1 MRPWSSSM
9 HGQINQGGLF
19 SWASLSA
26 KVLQTLAIR
35 ELVFRNRAGI
45 PPTRREDEARGFACF
60 ASWLRQFVSAATNA
74 AVAAARVWNH
84 RAPYT
89 FGPPRPVPPP
99 PFHPSAV
106 PLHARLLDDSRGRAF
121 SSLFGPPSVLFIFI
135 FCAKHAPTNA
145 DTRNTLIVSIDSL
158 LRIETLINNNNDE

>member
-1 MRPWSSSM
+1 MRPWSSSV

-74 AVAAARVWNH
+74 AAVAAARVWNH

-121 SSLFGPPSVLFIFI
+121 SSLFGPPRSFLFSF
-135 FCAKHAPTNA
+135 FAPNMHLR
-145 DTRNTLIVSIDSL
+145 TRILAIL
-158 LRIETLINNNNDE
+158 